1 MLTSLSNKR
10 VKEWA
15 KLRQKK
21 YRSEEVLYQ
30 GKALDAALKEGLID
44 TLLYTGVL
52 PLPFDGAEE
61 VSPEVMEKVSGHSD
75 IQMLGIG
82 HKLAEKE
89 AGGRRV
95 LLLDSLQD
103 PLNIGTIARTAV
115 LFGFDSVVL
124 SMECADL
131 YHEKALEAAGDSYFR
146 LAVSHRELT
155 GEIARL
161 KDLGYAVYATGLS
174 TNTVPL
180 PEIEAEE
187 KMAFVLGNEGSG
199 VTKEVMDAADRTVKI
214 PMQNI
219 DSLNVAIA
227 ATLVMYHFQ

>member
-124 SMECADL
+124 SPECADL

>member
-75 IQMLGIG
+75 TQMLGIG

-124 SMECADL
+124 SPECADL

>member
-30 GKALDAALKEGLID
+30 GKAFDAALKEGLID
-44 TLLYTGVL
+44 TLLYTGDL
-52 PLPFDGAEE
+52 PFPFDGAEE

-89 AGGRRV
+89 AEGRRV

-124 SMECADL
+124 SPECADL

-146 LAVSHRELT
+146 LAVSHIELT

-161 KDLGYAVYATGLS
+161 KNLGYAVYATGLS

-180 PEIEAEE
+180 PEIEVKE

>member
-44 TLLYTGVL
+44 TLLYTGDL
-52 PLPFDGAEE
+52 PFPFDGAEE

-89 AGGRRV
+89 AEGRRV

-124 SMECADL
+124 SPECADL

>member
-89 AGGRRV
+89 AELKRV
-95 LLLDSLQD
+95 SD
-103 PLNIGTIARTAV
+103 
-115 LFGFDSVVL
+115 F
-124 SMECADL
+124 
-131 YHEKALEAAGDSYFR
+131 EK
-146 LAVSHRELT
+146 LAKKLVES
-155 GEIARL
+155 
-161 KDLGYAVYATGLS
+161 
-174 TNTVPL
+174 NQ
-180 PEIEAEE
+180 EE
-187 KMAFVLGNEGSG
+187 KNGILQSF
-199 VTKEVMDAADRTVKI
+199 I
-214 PMQNI
+214 
-219 DSLNVAIA
+219 SLFRK
-227 ATLVMYHFQ
+227 TRK

>member
-44 TLLYTGVL
+44 TLLYTGDL
-52 PLPFDGAEE
+52 PFPFDGAEE

-89 AGGRRV
+89 AEGRRV

-124 SMECADL
+124 SPECADL

-161 KDLGYAVYATGLS
+161 KNLGYAVYATGLS

-180 PEIEAEE
+180 PEIEAKE

>member
-44 TLLYTGVL
+44 TLLYTGDL
-52 PLPFDGAEE
+52 PFPFDGAEE

-89 AGGRRV
+89 AEGRRV

-124 SMECADL
+124 SPECADL

-161 KDLGYAVYATGLS
+161 KNLGYAVYATGLS

-180 PEIEAEE
+180 PEIEVKE

>member
-30 GKALDAALKEGLID
+30 GTALEAALKEGLIE
-44 TLLYTGVL
+44 TLLYTGE
-52 PLPFDGAEE
+52 LPFSFTGAEE
-61 VSPEVMEKVSGHSD
+61 VSPEVMEKVSGREGTE
-75 IQMLGIG
+75 ILGIG
-82 HKLAEKE
+82 RKIAEKE
-89 AGGRRV
+89 AQGRRI

-115 LFGFDSVVL
+115 LFGFDSLVL
-124 SMECADL
+124 SPECADL
-131 YHEKALEAAGDSYFR
+131 YHEKALEAAGDSYFG

-155 GEIARL
+155 EEISRL
-161 KDLGYAVYATGLS
+161 KSLGYAVYATGLS
-174 TNTVPL
+174 SNTVPL
-180 PEIEAEE
+180 PEIRAEE

-199 VTKEVMDAADRTVKI
+199 VTKAVMDAADRTVKI

>member
-89 AGGRRV
+89 AEGRRV

-124 SMECADL
+124 SPECADL

-161 KDLGYAVYATGLS
+161 KNLGYAVYATGLS

-180 PEIEAEE
+180 PEIEVKE

>member
-30 GKALDAALKEGLID
+30 GKVLDAALKEGLID

-89 AGGRRV
+89 AEGRRV

-124 SMECADL
+124 SPECADL

>member
-44 TLLYTGVL
+44 TLLYTGDL
-52 PLPFDGAEE
+52 PFPFDGAEE

-82 HKLAEKE
+82 QKLAEKE

-124 SMECADL
+124 SPECADL

-161 KDLGYAVYATGLS
+161 KNLGYAVYATGLS

-180 PEIEAEE
+180 PEIEVKE

>member
-21 YRSEEVLYQ
+21 YRSEEVLYT
-30 GKALDAALKEGLID
+30 GKALDAALTAGLID
-44 TLLYTGVL
+44 TLLYTGEQT
-52 PLPFDGAEE
+52 FAFSDAEE
-61 VSPEVMEKVSGHSD
+61 VTPEIMEKISGRPD
-75 IQMLGIG
+75 IQRLGIG
-82 HKLAEKE
+82 RKLPEKQAE
-89 AGGRRV
+89 GRRI
-95 LLLDSLQD
+95 LMLDSLQD

-115 LFGFDSVVL
+115 LFGFDSLIL
-124 SMECADL
+124 SPECADL

-146 LAVSHRELT
+146 LAISHGELT
-155 GEIARL
+155 REIKRL
-161 KDLGYAVYATGLS
+161 KEQGHAVYATGLS

-187 KMAFVLGNEGSG
+187 KMAFVVGNEGSG
-199 VTKEVMDAADRTVKI
+199 VTKAVMDAADRTVKI

>member
-44 TLLYTGVL
+44 TLLYTGDL
-52 PLPFDGAEE
+52 LFPFDGAEE

-89 AGGRRV
+89 AEGRRV

-124 SMECADL
+124 SPECADL

-161 KDLGYAVYATGLS
+161 KNLGYAVYATGLS

-180 PEIEAEE
+180 PEIEAKE